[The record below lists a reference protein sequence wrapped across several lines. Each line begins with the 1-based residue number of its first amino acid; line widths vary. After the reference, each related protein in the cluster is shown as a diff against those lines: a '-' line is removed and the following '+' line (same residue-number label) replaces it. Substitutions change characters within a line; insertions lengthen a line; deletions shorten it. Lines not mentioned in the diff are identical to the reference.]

1 MISIAAPPA
10 LQNVHVQAIRRPSHA
25 RVRARGTDIGFSN
38 KPPSC
43 FLFIFLSFFPSFSL
57 LAMSGSFLRVVHN
70 SPAAP
75 AAGEIRVQKKRV
87 VSDAPE
93 AWIWGCCFMDFSL
106 VCYLKTLPALARQ
119 GRAKIEKTA
128 A

>member
-1 MISIAAPPA
+1 MESSVVLSSDFADGLIFGVCAVSGWSCG
-10 LQNVHVQAIRRPSHA
+10 QRGRCPS
-25 RVRARGTDIGFSN
+25 RLMF
-38 KPPSC
+38 
-43 FLFIFLSFFPSFSL
+43 L
-57 LAMSGSFLRVVHN
+57 LAISGSFLRVVHN
-70 SPAAP
+70 SPAAL
-75 AAGEIRVQKKRV
+75 AAGEIRVQKKRI